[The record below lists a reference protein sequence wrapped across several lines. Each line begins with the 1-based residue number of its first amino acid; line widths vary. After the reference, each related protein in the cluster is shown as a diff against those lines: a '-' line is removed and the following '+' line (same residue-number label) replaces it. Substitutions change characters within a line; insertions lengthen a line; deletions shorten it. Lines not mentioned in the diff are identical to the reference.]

1 MNSKESQKRIINY
14 NKVYEDCV
22 NILKGEKH
30 LDVFSFKASPEPSS
44 ESLEKFNEYLKG
56 FLKENDRGMLR
67 TLLIIGKPF
76 KRNQI
81 VKDTLEMLANKLRE
95 GSSSGKI

>member
-1 MNSKESQKRIINY
+1 MSKESQERIDKY
-14 NKVYEDCV
+14 NKVYVDCG
-22 NILKGEKH
+22 NILKSEKH
-30 LDVFSFKASPEPSS
+30 LDVFSFKSSPEPSD

-56 FLKENDRGMLR
+56 FLKEDDRGMLR

-81 VKDTLEMLANKLRE
+81 VKDTLEILANKLRE